1 MTSFIPF
8 TYPDIT
14 ELELKAVDETL
25 RSGWLTTGTK
35 VKAFEEQFAK
45 AVGGR
50 YAVAVNSCT
59 AALLLALE
67 AAGVDASHE
76 VIIPTMTFS
85 ATAEAICHLGARPV
99 LVDVRPENHTIDPEA
114 IRRAIT
120 SRTKAIIPVH
130 LGGQACEMEVI
141 CNLAREHKIQVIE
154 DAAHAFPSSYRGQR
168 IGSIGDLTCF
178 SFYATKPLT
187 TGEGGMVVTNNEQ
200 LAHRIRLM
208 SLHGISKNSGEWP
221 AEEAPWDYRVMDLG
235 YKYNMTDIAAAM
247 GIVQLNRTEEM
258 LEKRRLIASSYIRDL
273 GTLGSIEL
281 LEVQNFKENSWHLF
295 IMRLRQGALSIG
307 RNQFIHELYLRGIG
321 ASVHYKPLHC
331 HPYYERKYLYRAED
345 FPVSMDLY
353 ERSISLPIFSKM
365 DDLEIHRVI
374 QAVLDIA
381 RIFRQ

>member
-1 MTSFIPF
+1 
-8 TYPDIT
+8 
-14 ELELKAVDETL
+14 
-25 RSGWLTTGTK
+25 
-35 VKAFEEQFAK
+35 
-45 AVGGR
+45 
-50 YAVAVNSCT
+50 
-59 AALLLALE
+59 
-67 AAGVDASHE
+67 
-76 VIIPTMTFS
+76 
-85 ATAEAICHLGARPV
+85 
-99 LVDVRPENHTIDPEA
+99 
-114 IRRAIT
+114 
-120 SRTKAIIPVH
+120 
-130 LGGQACEMEVI
+130 
-141 CNLAREHKIQVIE
+141 
-154 DAAHAFPSSYRGQR
+154 
-168 IGSIGDLTCF
+168 
-178 SFYATKPLT
+178 
-187 TGEGGMVVTNNEQ
+187 MVVTNNEQ